1 MTMLT
6 VFTLTDFSHIKA
18 ATAVL
23 IGDYANHIFFIIL
36 RADLTLETSNRY
48 IKSRIR

>member
-23 IGDYANHIFFIIL
+23 IGDCASHIFFIIL
-36 RADLTLETSNRY
+36 HADLTLENKQQIY
-48 IKSRIR
+48 Q